1 MKVDRVE
8 IRHVRIPYVTPFES
22 SAGRE
27 AAKDCILLRAW
38 ADGLAG
44 WGESPVS
51 SAPFYV
57 EETVDTA
64 WPILLEFLVPR
75 VLGRAFSEPAELA
88 GWLRPIRRNY
98 MAKAGL
104 EAAVWDLVA
113 QARGVSLA
121 RALGGTRT
129 HIGVGMSVGLEPAIG
144 AILDR
149 IETWLAGGYRRIKV
163 KIKPGLDAALIAAV
177 RSRFGPIALAA
188 DANGA
193 YTSADAPALAAL
205 DAYDL
210 VMLEQPLDHDD
221 LVDHAALAR
230 VLRTPICLDESIGSA
245 AGARK
250 ALDLG
255 ACRIVNL
262 KAARMGGLCEAL
274 RCHAVCLERGVP
286 VWCGGLL
293 ETGVGRAANVALA
306 SLPGFTLPADLGA
319 SRRYFREDVIEPEVT
334 VNRDGTVDVPSAP
347 GLGFRVVERIVEK
360 YTVRTATR
368 ST

>member
-1 MKVDRVE
+1 MKIDRVE
-8 IRHVRIPYVTPFES
+8 LRHVRIPYVTAFET

-27 AAKDCILLRAW
+27 ASKDCILVRAW

-57 EETVDTA
+57 EETVETA

-75 VLGRAFSEPAELA
+75 VLGRTFSEPAELA

-104 EAAVWDLVA
+104 EAAAWDLVA
-113 QARGVSLA
+113 QARGVPLA

-129 HIGVGMSVGLEPAIG
+129 RVAVGMSVGLEPAIG

-149 IETWLAGGYRRIKV
+149 IETWLADGYRRIKV
-163 KIKPGLDAALIAAV
+163 KIKPGLDAALIAAI
-177 RSRFGPIALAA
+177 RSRFGAIALAA
-188 DANGA
+188 DANAA
-193 YTSADAPALAAL
+193 YASADAPALAAL
-205 DAYDL
+205 DAYGL

-221 LVDHAALAR
+221 LVDHAALQHL
-230 VLRTPICLDESIGSA
+230 LRTPICLDESIGSA

-255 ACRIVNL
+255 ACRIVNV
-262 KAARMGGLCEAL
+262 KAARMGGLSEAL
-274 RCHAVCLERGVP
+274 RCHALCRERGVP

-293 ETGVGRAANVALA
+293 ETGVGRAANIALA
-306 SLPGFTLPADLGA
+306 SLPAFTLPADLGA
-319 SRRYFREDVIEPEVT
+319 SRRYFREDVIDPEVT
-334 VNRDGTVDVPSAP
+334 VNPDGTVEVPSGP

-368 ST
+368 SA